1 MPKVMSEQ
9 LKHEIAQRLGV
20 DDLVAQKGWGA
31 VTSRNCGRM
40 VRTAIE
46 IAEKSLTE

>member
-9 LKHEIAQRLGV
+9 LKQEIAQRLGV
-20 DDLVAQKGWGA
+20 NDLVAQQGWGA
-31 VTSRNCGRM
+31 VASRDCGRM